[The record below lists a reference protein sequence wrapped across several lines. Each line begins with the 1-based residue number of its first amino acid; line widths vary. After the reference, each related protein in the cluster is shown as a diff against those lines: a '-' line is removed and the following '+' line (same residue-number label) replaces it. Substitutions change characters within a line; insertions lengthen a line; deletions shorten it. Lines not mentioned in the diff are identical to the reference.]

1 MNNRPWTALAPSVA
15 ATLRPRVP
23 TLVGEVI
30 DAVQSAVPEYGA
42 LDPAVSRGVH
52 VALDGFLDLVEGG
65 DETLLPGREVYV
77 RFGQAEARNGRSLDA
92 LLTAYR
98 AGARVAWRGFAS
110 AGHAADVDP
119 EALYTLAEAIF
130 AYIDEISAAS
140 AEGHAREQSLA
151 AREQQERRR
160 RLVEALLRDP
170 QPAPAEVARAAAAAA
185 WDLPERVAA
194 LAFDG
199 DAPERVDARLA
210 AIALVTRIDGVGW
223 ALVPDP
229 FAPGRRAELERA
241 LGGAAAAIGPEVA
254 WAEAARS
261 ARRARL
267 ALEIAGGEALM
278 VADEHL
284 LDLILHRDPE
294 LAAELSARR
303 LAPLDGVP
311 EAARARLL
319 ETLAAW
325 LDAHGEARP
334 AAAALHVHVQTV
346 RYRLGQLRDLLGD
359 ALDDPQARLELA
371 LALRVGASPRASA
384 RGAASGP
391 AGAPGTPR
399 RGGSSRRTPRATGR
413 SRSPRT

>member
-1 MNNRPWTALAPSVA
+1 MALSPGVA
-15 ATLRPRVP
+15 APLRPRVP
-23 TLVGEVI
+23 TLVREVI
-30 DAVQSAVPEYGA
+30 DAVQAAVPAYGA

-65 DETLLPGREVYV
+65 DETRLPGREVYE
-77 RFGQAEARNGRSLDA
+77 RFGEAEARNGRSLDA

-110 AGHAADVDP
+110 AGHRGGVDP
-119 EALYTLAEAIF
+119 ESLYTLAEAIF

-170 QPAPAEVARAAAAAA
+170 QPGAAELASLSAAAR
-185 WDLPERVAA
+185 WELPERVGV
-194 LAFDG
+194 LAFEA
-199 DAPERVDARLA
+199 DAPERVDGRLGASGLVAR
-210 AIALVTRIDGVGW
+210 IEGVGW

-229 FAPGRRAELERA
+229 AAPGRRAELSRA
-241 LGGAAAAIGPEVA
+241 LGGAAAALGPEVA
-254 WAEAARS
+254 PADAPRS

-267 ALEIAGGEALM
+267 ALDLVARPAGEF
-278 VADEHL
+278 VTADDHL
-284 LDLILHRDPE
+284 LDLILHCDSE
-294 LAAELSARR
+294 LASELAARR
-303 LAPLDGVP
+303 LAPLDALP
-311 EAARARLL
+311 AATRSRLL

-334 AAAALHVHVQTV
+334 AATALHVHVQTV

-359 ALDDPQARLELA
+359 ALDDPSSRLELA
-371 LALRVGASPRASA
+371 LALRVARAG
-384 RGAASGP
+384 RGA
-391 AGAPGTPR
+391 
-399 RGGSSRRTPRATGR
+399 
-413 SRSPRT
+413 

>member
-1 MNNRPWTALAPSVA
+1 MNNPPWMAMAPAVA
-15 ATLRPRVP
+15 APLRPRVQ

-30 DAVQSAVPEYGA
+30 DAVQSAVPEYRR

-65 DETLLPGREVYV
+65 DETRLPGRDVYV

-110 AGHAADVDP
+110 AGHAAGVDP

-151 AREQQERRR
+151 AREQAERRR
-160 RLVEALLRDP
+160 RLMEALLHGEP
-170 QPAPAEVARAAAAAA
+170 EVGALAAAAG
-185 WDLPERVAA
+185 WELPDRVAA

-199 DAPERVDARLA
+199 DAPERVDARLGA
-210 AIALVTRIDGVGW
+210 VALVARIEGLGW

-229 FAPGRRAELERA
+229 FAPGREAELVRA
-241 LGGAAAAIGPEVA
+241 LGGAAGALGSEVA
-254 WAEAARS
+254 PGDVPRS
-261 ARRARL
+261 ASRARL
-267 ALEIAGGEALM
+267 ALELVATGARASEGGPTGEPADGSGRPLVIA
-278 VADEHL
+278 DDHL
-284 LDLILHRDPE
+284 LDLILGPSGE
-294 LAAELSARR
+294 LAADLADRR
-303 LAPLDGVP
+303 LAPLDDLP
-311 EAARARLL
+311 PTTRARLL
-319 ETLAAW
+319 ETLGAW

-371 LALRVGASPRASA
+371 LALRVA
-384 RGAASGP
+384 R
-391 AGAPGTPR
+391 
-399 RGGSSRRTPRATGR
+399 
-413 SRSPRT
+413 

>member
-1 MNNRPWTALAPSVA
+1 MNNRPWTALAPAVA
-15 ATLRPRVP
+15 VTLRPRVP

-65 DETLLPGREVYV
+65 DETRLPGREVYV

-110 AGHAADVDP
+110 AGHSADVDP

-160 RLVEALLRDP
+160 RLVEALLREP
-170 QPAPAEVARAAAAAA
+170 QPPPAEVARAATAAS

-210 AIALVTRIDGVGW
+210 ALALVTRIDGVGW

-241 LGGAAAAIGPEVA
+241 LDGAAAAIGPEVA

-267 ALEIAGGEALM
+267 ALELVAQVAPGGTRAGGARSGGGGGGRGGGGELIT
-278 VADEHL
+278 ADEHL

-294 LAAELSARR
+294 LAAELAARR
-303 LAPLDGVP
+303 LAALDELP
-311 EAARARLL
+311 PAARARLL

-359 ALDDPQARLELA
+359 ALDDP
-371 LALRVGASPRASA
+371 
-384 RGAASGP
+384 
-391 AGAPGTPR
+391 
-399 RGGSSRRTPRATGR
+399 
-413 SRSPRT
+413 

>member
-1 MNNRPWTALAPSVA
+1 MNNRPWATLDPHVA
-15 ATLRPRVP
+15 APLRPRVA
-23 TLVGEVI
+23 TLVHEVI
-30 DAVQSAVPEYGA
+30 DAVQTAVPEYEA
-42 LDPAVSRGVH
+42 LDPAVTQGVH

-65 DETLLPGREVYV
+65 DETRLPGRDVYV

-98 AGARVAWRGFAS
+98 AGARVAWRGFAE
-110 AGHAADVDP
+110 AGHAGGVDP
-119 EALYTLAEAIF
+119 AALYTLAEAIF

-160 RLVEALLRDP
+160 RLGEALLRGEPDV
-170 QPAPAEVARAAAAAA
+170 APLATAAG
-185 WDLPERVAA
+185 WGLPSTVAA

-199 DAPERVDARLA
+199 DAPERVDARLGA
-210 AIALVTRIDGVGW
+210 TALVTRIDGVGW

-229 FAPGRRAELERA
+229 LAPGRAAELARA
-241 LGGAAAAIGPEVA
+241 LGGSAAAIGPEVA
-254 WAEAARS
+254 PAEAPRS
-261 ARRARL
+261 AHRARL
-267 ALEIAGGEALM
+267 ALGLAADGDVV
-278 VADEHL
+278 VADDRL
-284 LDLILHRDPE
+284 LDLILHSDSE
-294 LAAELSARR
+294 LAAELAAQR
-303 LAPLDGVP
+303 LAPLDDLP
-311 EAARARLL
+311 DAARERLL

-371 LALRVGASPRASA
+371 LALRVDRA
-384 RGAASGP
+384 RGR
-391 AGAPGTPR
+391 AGQR
-399 RGGSSRRTPRATGR
+399 RVQGQKP
-413 SRSPRT
+413 